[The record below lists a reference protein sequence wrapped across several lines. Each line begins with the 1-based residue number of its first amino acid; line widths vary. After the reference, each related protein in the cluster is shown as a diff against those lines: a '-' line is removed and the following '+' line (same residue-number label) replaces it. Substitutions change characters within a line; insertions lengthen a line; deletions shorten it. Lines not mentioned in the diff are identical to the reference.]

1 MSVHLIQCADTSD
14 ANIPLLPT
22 ILGHPIRQTSCVA
35 LSLADNVCS
44 NIIQRAQLKTSC
56 RKTLTYILKLC
67 VFVYAITCVRFSH
80 YAIVFSCTRILLY
93 HITSTAELLT
103 ARIHSCLCPHE
114 LLEQH
119 TKCDTHAETQ
129 THAPDVVYAE
139 QTDTADTRNGPTKK
153 KLSLTNASTINIA
166 RYATATQR
174 TVPRATRA
182 QHTDSV
188 RRRSALGT
196 AVSGKWYIRAQSGNE
211 RTRDAHTTSSYL
223 ICVQLTRESCVE
235 RTRSPKNCAR
245 LAGVRVRVV
254 RVRPPLIVFV
264 L

>member
-1 MSVHLIQCADTSD
+1 MRHTRRD
-14 ANIPLLPT
+14 ANTRSRCCICRT
-22 ILGHPIRQTSCVA
+22 DRHSRHA
-35 LSLADNVCS
+35 
-44 NIIQRAQLKTSC
+44 QRT
-56 RKTLTYILKLC
+56 
-67 VFVYAITCVRFSH
+67 
-80 YAIVFSCTRILLY
+80 
-93 HITSTAELLT
+93 
-103 ARIHSCLCPHE
+103 
-114 LLEQH
+114 
-119 TKCDTHAETQ
+119 
-129 THAPDVVYAE
+129 
-139 QTDTADTRNGPTKK
+139 NKK

>member
-1 MSVHLIQCADTSD
+1 MQIFRFYQ
-14 ANIPLLPT
+14 T

-153 KLSLTNASTINIA
+153 KTLAHQCFNHQHCSLRDGNATHCAA
-166 RYATATQR
+166 RNPR
-174 TVPRATRA
+174 TTHRLGSA
-182 QHTDSV
+182 
-188 RRRSALGT
+188 ALGT
-196 AVSGKWYIRAQSGNE
+196 RQ
-211 RTRDAHTTSSYL
+211 R
-223 ICVQLTRESCVE
+223 
-235 RTRSPKNCAR
+235 
-245 LAGVRVRVV
+245 
-254 RVRPPLIVFV
+254 
-264 L
+264 

>member
-1 MSVHLIQCADTSD
+1 MQIFRFYQ
-14 ANIPLLPT
+14 T

-153 KLSLTNASTINIA
+153 NSRSPMLQPSTLL
-166 RYATATQR
+166 
-174 TVPRATRA
+174 ATRRQRNALRRA
-182 QHTDSV
+182 QPAHNTQT
-188 RRRSALGT
+188 RFGGARHSA